1 MSTQDISQWGS
12 DVQQRRVELLNSLLW
27 LGVVG
32 GGALLA
38 YLFFI
43 GSGFLGGLERSAR
56 LAFMAPFFVAWA
68 LALVAL
74 VWRSLYYRTRALMF
88 LIAGY
93 TMSAFILTRS
103 GMAGSG
109 RLWLVLLPTVTF
121 ILLGRRLGTAFTGL
135 SLVIYAINTL
145 FVAWG
150 KVPLH
155 VSDSTTL
162 GYWVGEGGDFL
173 IVVLALLLSTR
184 TLSRWWGQALADAR
198 EVKEDLQDRTADLE
212 KTTRELHHR
221 AKQLASSLSVTQASS
236 SILDPDRLLDE
247 VVHRVQSGFS
257 SMGVY
262 YVGCFLLD
270 ETRDVVTLEAATGR
284 AGRELQEMDYQLR
297 LDETTSVSRAVIQRE
312 AQVTPRIDE
321 TARFVPPF
329 LEHTHSEIAL
339 PLRSRGQVL
348 GALSVQSTREAAF
361 SEGDVETL
369 QTMADQ
375 VAIAI
380 DNAQLFSRTE
390 SALEEVEAIHQ
401 RYLAQEWQGFLESR
415 EVGQVDYARPN
426 VDVEIGDE
434 LRQARRRVV
443 QRGDVVVVGD
453 SCSRSEETLGPT
465 DEPQYSAM
473 VVPLKLRGQV
483 IGTMALRDT
492 HLQRPWTAEEIDMA
506 ETVAEQVAQ
515 TIENL
520 RLMDES
526 QRRAARERLVSDIAA
541 RLRESLD
548 MESVLKSAAEEVRE
562 AMGLPA
568 VTVRLRPQGDGEA
581 ANGDGGGG

>member
-1 MSTQDISQWGS
+1 MSTQGISQWGS

-56 LAFMAPFFVAWA
+56 LAFMVPFFVAWA

-135 SLVIYAINTL
+135 SLVIYATNTL

-173 IVVLALLLSTR
+173 IVVLALLLSTQ

-270 ETRDVVTLEAATGR
+270 EAQSGVTLAAATGR
-284 AGRELQEMDYQLR
+284 AGRELQEMNYQLQ
-297 LDETTSVSRAVIQRE
+297 LDGTTTVGQAIIRRE
-312 AQVTPRIDE
+312 AQVTPKVDE
-321 TARFVPPF
+321 TARFAPPL

-339 PLRSRGQVL
+339 PLRSRGEVL
-348 GALSVQSTREAAF
+348 GALSVQSTQEAAF
-361 SEGDVETL
+361 SEDDVETL
-369 QTMADQ
+369 QMMADQ

-390 SALEEVEAIHQ
+390 AALEEVEAIHR
-401 RYLAQEWQGFLESR
+401 RYLAEEWQGFLTNR
-415 EVGQVDYARPN
+415 EVGRVDYTRP
-426 VDVEIGDE
+426 DVELEIGDE
-434 LRQARRRVV
+434 LRQAREQVV
-443 QRGDVVVVGD
+443 QRGDVVVVGEA
-453 SCSRSEETLGPT
+453 RSESPM
-465 DEPQYSAM
+465 DKPQCSAL

-492 HLQRPWTAEEIDMA
+492 RPHRLWVAEEIEMA
-506 ETVAEQVAQ
+506 EAVAEQVAQ

-526 QRRAARERLVSDIAA
+526 QRRAARERLVGDIAS

-562 AMGLPA
+562 AMDLPA
-568 VTVRLRPQGDGEA
+568 VTVRLAPRGDGEDV
-581 ANGDGGGG
+581 DGSDGSG